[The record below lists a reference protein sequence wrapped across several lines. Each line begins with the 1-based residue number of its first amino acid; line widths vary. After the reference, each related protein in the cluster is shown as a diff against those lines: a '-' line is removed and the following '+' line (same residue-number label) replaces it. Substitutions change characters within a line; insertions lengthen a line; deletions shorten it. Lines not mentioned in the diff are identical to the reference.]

1 MDNLFQSFDARVSTD
16 SFDTLSGCVISW
28 LEEYCSPQVGG
39 APAKAG
45 VVGGAQ
51 AKAAVVGG
59 VQGGV
64 GGCCEVRWV
73 HFW

>member
-39 APAKAG
+39 AG
-45 VVGGAQ
+45 QSGR
-51 AKAAVVGG
+51 
-59 VQGGV
+59 
-64 GGCCEVRWV
+64 GGCWACGCGTGHRYSILRNRDWNHLVLCTL
-73 HFW
+73 